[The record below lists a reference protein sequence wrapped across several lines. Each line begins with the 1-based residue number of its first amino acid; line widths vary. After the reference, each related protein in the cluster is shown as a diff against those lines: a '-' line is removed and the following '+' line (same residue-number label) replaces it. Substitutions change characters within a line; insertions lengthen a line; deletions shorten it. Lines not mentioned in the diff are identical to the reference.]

1 MPFADILSSMAHQNK
16 KEETK
21 MKYLTAG
28 KENEKTV
35 LLLPGT
41 CCTSQLNF
49 GKVVQLLAKKY
60 KVICVDYD
68 GFDGKEGDFTTMT
81 DITRKIER
89 YITERCG
96 GEVFAAYGSS
106 LGGSFVGLLIQRG
119 NVHIQHGIIGSSDLD
134 QSGKFAAKIKT
145 ALVAPL
151 FGSILKKGSMPKWAV
166 KATKKKLGEEA
177 AEKYMEFMDGF
188 IVSAGKSS
196 MKSIK
201 NQFYSDLIT
210 PLDKHIGAEG
220 TTVHIFYALKMGE
233 KYRGRYLEHFAGP
246 DIREQNYGHEELL
259 FLEPEKWFEEFEKC
273 VEMQV

>member
-1 MPFADILSSMAHQNK
+1 
-16 KEETK
+16 
-21 MKYLTAG
+21 MKYLIAG

-41 CCTSQLNF
+41 CCTSELNF
-49 GKVVQLLAKKY
+49 GKIVPLLARKY

-68 GFDGKEGDFTTMT
+68 GFDGKPGEFTTMT

-89 YITERCG
+89 YIIKRCD

-119 NVHIQHGIIGSSDLD
+119 NIHIRHGFIGSSDLD
-134 QSGKFAAKIKT
+134 QSGKFAAKIET
-145 ALVAPL
+145 AIIAPVIGL
-151 FGSILKKGSMPKWAV
+151 LLKKGTIPKWAV
-166 KATKKKLGEEA
+166 NVMKKKMGEEVT
-177 AEKYMEFMDGF
+177 EKYMDFMNGF
-188 IVSAGKSS
+188 ITSAGSAS
-196 MKSIK
+196 MKSVR

-210 PLDKHIGAEG
+210 PLNKHIGVED

-233 KYRGRYLEHFAGP
+233 KYRERYLEHFAAP

-259 FLEPEKWFEEFEKC
+259 FFEPEKWFEEFETC
-273 VEMQV
+273 VSEKNDKQELL

>member
-1 MPFADILSSMAHQNK
+1 
-16 KEETK
+16 
-21 MKYLTAG
+21 MKYLIAG
-28 KENEKTV
+28 KDNEKTV

-41 CCTSQLNF
+41 CCTSELNF
-49 GKVVQLLAKKY
+49 GKIVPLLARKY

-68 GFDGKEGDFTTMT
+68 GFDGKPGEFTTMT
-81 DITRKIER
+81 DTTRKIER
-89 YITERCG
+89 YIIKRCG

-119 NVHIQHGIIGSSDLD
+119 NIHIRHGFIGSSDLD
-134 QSGKFAAKIKT
+134 QSGILAAKLKT
-145 ALVAPL
+145 TLVAPL
-151 FGSILKKGSMPKWAV
+151 FGSILKKGGMPKWAV
-166 KATKKKLGEEA
+166 NMTKKKMGEEA
-177 AEKYMEFMDGF
+177 AEKYLKFMDSF
-188 IVSAGKSS
+188 IESAGKVS

-233 KYRGRYLEHFAGP
+233 KYRTRYLEHFAAP

-259 FLEPEKWFEEFEKC
+259 FFEPEKWFEEFEAC
-273 VEMQV
+273 VSEKNDKHELL